1 MSLLETNELLVKEHF
16 GVSRARN
23 SYDIIDAESGEKLG
37 EAIEEATGLA
47 MTFLKLTHWDSV
59 VPFDIHF
66 IEKETGVMLRIHR
79 PWTFG
84 RSKIKVFDSEDRLL
98 GFFVQTFWFGKTKF
112 KIKNARKEMIAKL
125 TGNLFGWNFQFV
137 DENNNLLASVGKK
150 WIDLKKELLAGA
162 DTYTVKIDSGR
173 VPEGKHALRILVLAA
188 AVCVDMIYKQHER

>member
-1 MSLLETNELLVKEHF
+1 MSLLETNEIIVREHF

-23 SYDIIDAESGEKLG
+23 SYDILDAKSGEKLG
-37 EAIEEATGLA
+37 EAIEEASGLA

-66 IEKETGVMLRIHR
+66 IEKETGLMLRIHR

-84 RSKIKVFDSEDRLL
+84 RSKIKVYDNEDSLL
-98 GFFVQTFWFGKTKF
+98 GYFVQTLWFGRTKF
-112 KIKNARKEMIAKL
+112 KIKNARHETIAKV
-125 TGNLFGWNFQFV
+125 TGNLYGWNFQFV
-137 DENNNLLASVGKK
+137 DENENLLASVGKN
-150 WIDLKKELLAGA
+150 WSDLKKELLAGT
-162 DTYTVKIDSGR
+162 DTYTVKIDSKR